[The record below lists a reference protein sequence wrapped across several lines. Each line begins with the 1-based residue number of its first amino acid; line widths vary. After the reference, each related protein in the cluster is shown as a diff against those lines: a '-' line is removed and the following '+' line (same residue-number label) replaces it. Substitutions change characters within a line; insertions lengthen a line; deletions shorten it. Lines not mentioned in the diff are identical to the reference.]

1 MLIEVIAGKK
11 RGDMRAKQNQTSF
24 VCTELLRVFDP
35 LMCDVFLP
43 KPGESAGSLKLI

>member
-11 RGDMRAKQNQTSF
+11 RENMRVKQNQTSF

-35 LMCDVFLP
+35 LMCDVFL
-43 KPGESAGSLKLI
+43 GESAGSLKLI